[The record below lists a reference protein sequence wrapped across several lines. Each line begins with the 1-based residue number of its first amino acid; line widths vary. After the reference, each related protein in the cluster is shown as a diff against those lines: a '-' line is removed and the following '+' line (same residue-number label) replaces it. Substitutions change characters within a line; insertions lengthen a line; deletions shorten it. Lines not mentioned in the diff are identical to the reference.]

1 MKKETALLE
10 LHRSFFLCC
19 KTNKDY
25 QNLKV
30 NASHESQQLFEVGA
44 QKECQRKTR
53 FTAAEW
59 AHTCVQEYTMPLFPG
74 PQKNDTK
81 LVIDLLDC

>member
-1 MKKETALLE
+1 MLQ
-10 LHRSFFLCC
+10 
-19 KTNKDY
+19 NKHEGY
-25 QNLKV
+25 ENLKV
-30 NASHESQQLFEVGA
+30 NTSHESQQLFEVRA

-53 FTAAEW
+53 LTAAEW
-59 AHTCVQEYTMPLFPG
+59 ACTCVQEYTMPLFPG

>member
-1 MKKETALLE
+1 MLQ
-10 LHRSFFLCC
+10 
-19 KTNKDY
+19 NKHEGY

-30 NASHESQQLFEVGA
+30 NTSHESQQLFEARA
-44 QKECQRKTR
+44 QKECQRKT

-59 AHTCVQEYTMPLFPG
+59 ARTCVQEYTTPLFPG
-74 PQKNDTK
+74 PEKNDTK